1 MLSGFEGCG
10 DVSLITRT
18 REHPISPTGL
28 IGTPQSVRVPGVGL
42 VYLSRGYRGS
52 VAGRRS
58 IYTGLFLEFEVA
70 SEVVFADNRVGC
82 EFLGRTVKEDF
93 PFK

>member
-1 MLSGFEGCG
+1 MCCGEFPNYRGRANTPFRPRDSWGPRRASASPAGLSG
-10 DVSLITRT
+10 V
-18 REHPISPTGL
+18 
-28 IGTPQSVRVPGVGL
+28 
-42 VYLSRGYRGS
+42 YRGS

-70 SEVVFADNRVGC
+70 SEVVFADNGVGC